1 MAVELAE
8 EHHARLGHRLGD
20 DGGIVR
26 SLGDA
31 RTPGLQGRLHRRGR
45 DRKIIEAHGGLK
57 RLQLPCHKKPTLGVL
72 AWRPVR
78 KRGAGIGWPVRLLE
92 T

>member
-1 MAVELAE
+1 
-8 EHHARLGHRLGD
+8 
-20 DGGIVR
+20 
-26 SLGDA
+26 
-31 RTPGLQGRLHRRGR
+31 
-45 DRKIIEAHGGLK
+45 LK

-92 T
+92 TDVVRTFRNG